1 MRNANSISRWF
12 GIALL
17 AGATGTGCELAAL
30 DPELDA
36 TGAHVSPLADGAA
49 APSDPG
55 QAQETGGAD
64 GIDAAACTGALQ
76 IADPALEAALREAA
90 GKPTG
95 PLYPDDFSS
104 LDYINVGSRGIE
116 SLSGIECITSL
127 RQLYMGHNLVA
138 DLSPLSSLTELR
150 GLDASVNRIVDVGPL
165 SSLVQLEELDLKV
178 NAISDV
184 TPLGSLTNLYYL
196 ALSLNPITDVSPLGG
211 LVELDQLYLN
221 STSVATLAP
230 LSGLS
235 KLDVLVASN
244 AELTEISALST
255 MTSLRWVVLDDN
267 RIRDLSPLVSNPG
280 ISLRDSVS
288 LAGNPI
294 NCTFQRF
301 NLAALRRRG
310 AQVTVDCVQLP
321 WATF

>member
-1 MRNANSISRWF
+1 MRNANSIGRWF

-36 TGAHVSPLADGAA
+36 LGAHGSALDVGAA
-49 APSDPG
+49 APTDPG

-64 GIDAAACTGALQ
+64 GIGAAACTGALQ
-76 IADPALEAALREAA
+76 IADPALEAGLREAA

-95 PLYPDDFSS
+95 PLYPDDFAS
-104 LDYINVGSRGIE
+104 LDYVDVSGRGIE

-150 GLDASVNRIVDVGPL
+150 GLDAGSNQIVDVGPL

-184 TPLGSLTNLYYL
+184 TPLASLTNLFYL
-196 ALSLNPITDVSPLGG
+196 ALSLNPITDISPLGA
-211 LVELDQLYLN
+211 LVELDQLYL
-221 STSVATLAP
+221 SDTSVTTLAP

-235 KLDVLVASN
+235 KLDALMASN
-244 AELTEISALST
+244 AKIADISSLST
-255 MTSLRWVVLDDN
+255 MTSLRWVVLRDN

-280 ISLRDSVS
+280 IGLGDSVFVY
-288 LAGNPI
+288 GNPLL
-294 NCTFQRF
+294 CTSERF
-301 NLAALRRRG
+301 KIETLRRRG
-310 AQVTVDCVQLP
+310 VQVSGDCVELP
-321 WATF
+321 WLP